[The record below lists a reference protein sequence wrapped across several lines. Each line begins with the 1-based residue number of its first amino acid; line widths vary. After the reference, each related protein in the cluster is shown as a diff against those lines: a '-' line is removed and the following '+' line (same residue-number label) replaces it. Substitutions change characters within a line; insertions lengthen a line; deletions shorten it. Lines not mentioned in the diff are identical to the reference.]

1 MWIVFGGVIWTLK
14 VLSPIYYSSAKI
26 TALNQEKNYWFE
38 SDFCL
43 SSASYITKLLT
54 ITNRPILPAKLHK
67 CDHTF
72 SVQTGGHCLMII
84 PNKQKIL
91 TAFQNLKASNL
102 VLCNFQK
109 SRCLCYLLFHWER
122 VLCFQSYSEKT
133 SCEIWQNCMVCGP
146 YPPFPERGIPPHS
159 GKMLYIAYIFIFSYT

>member
-26 TALNQEKNYWFE
+26 TALNQEKNDWFE

-84 PNKQKIL
+84 QNKQKIL
-91 TAFQNLKASNL
+91 TAFQNLKASHL
-102 VLCNFQK
+102 VL
-109 SRCLCYLLFHWER
+109 CLCYLLFHWER

-133 SCEIWQNCMVCGP
+133 SCEIWQNSMQ
-146 YPPFPERGIPPHS
+146 FISTFSWTLNSRLPHS
-159 GKMLYIAYIFIFSYT
+159 GKKLYIAYIFIFSYT